1 MVQLLFIAM
10 MLFPGYLLF
19 KDFCENC
26 CEENVSQMTFY
37 DEVCSVVLQ
46 FRFFMMQEM
55 ILSAVGQLANKLN
68 NCKYCVSLSTL
79 FR

>member
-1 MVQLLFIAM
+1 MVQMLFIAM

-26 CEENVSQMTFY
+26 CDENVSQMTFY
-37 DEVCSVVLQ
+37 DEVCSVVPQ
-46 FRFFMMQEM
+46 FRFYMMQVI
-55 ILSAVGQLANKLN
+55 ILSAACRLANKLN
-68 NCKYCVSLSTL
+68 NCKYYVSTCAL